1 MATFQGSPRL
11 KEIYDSVVTDLAGT
25 SSRGLSTCLAGQ
37 HGVGK
42 TMTVTN
48 IIKAA
53 CIKGYTCLYTTLS
66 DIVAILL
73 SNDIDDKYLARK
85 ELINVDYLVIDEF
98 DTRFMASE
106 SASDLFGRTVEG
118 VFRTR
123 SQNRLPTFFCTNS
136 PNISEAFQ
144 GSIKDSLSSLMKGYV
159 KNVIVIGDDFRK
171 IGKKGTL

>member
-1 MATFQGSPRL
+1 MNDFRGAPRL
-11 KEIYDSVVTDLAGT
+11 KEIYDSVASDLQGVSSKGMSICLAGT
-25 SSRGLSTCLAGQ
+25 
-37 HGVGK
+37 HGCGK

-48 IIKAA
+48 IIKIAS
-53 CIKGYTCLYTTLS
+53 IKGFLCLYTTLS
-66 DIVAILL
+66 DIVSILL
-73 SNDIDDKYLARK
+73 SNEIDDKYIARK

-106 SASDLFGRTVEG
+106 QASDLFGRTVEG

-171 IGKKGTL
+171 IGKKG